1 MRAKLKSSF
10 NYFLAIL
17 LIFGGVIG
25 FILPIVPGLLPILIG
40 LVILSIEI
48 PVIDEWLES
57 KFSKNEKFNKHFQTT
72 KRKVRD
78 IFG

>member
-10 NYFLAIL
+10 NYFIAVIL
-17 LIFGGVIG
+17 IVAGILGS
-25 FILPIVPGLLPILIG
+25 ILPIVPGVIPILIG

-48 PVIDEWLES
+48 PVIDEWLDS
-57 KFSKNEKFNKHFQTT
+57 KFAKSEKLNRSFQSAKGKVKN
-72 KRKVRD
+72 

>member
-10 NYFLAIL
+10 NYFIAIL
-17 LIFGGVIG
+17 LICAGILGTVLP
-25 FILPIVPGLLPILIG
+25 ILPGVLPILIG

-57 KFSKNEKFNKHFQTT
+57 KFSKNEKFNKHFQST